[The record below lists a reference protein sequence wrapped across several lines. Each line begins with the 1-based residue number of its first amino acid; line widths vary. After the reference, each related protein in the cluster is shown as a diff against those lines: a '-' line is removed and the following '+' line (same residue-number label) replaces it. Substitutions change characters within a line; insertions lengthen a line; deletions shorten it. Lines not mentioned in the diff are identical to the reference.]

1 MNKETLMSL
10 LRTFLT
16 SFGVFLLGKNLF
28 GAAIDQSVWQMV
40 VGVVMAGISVV
51 WGIFDKTVGIEMLQS
66 FLRSAIIGF
75 GGLLVARGSLS
86 PEKLE
91 SILGIVMS
99 ILPLLYSMLSRK
111 KTNNLVN
118 GTLSLEELKK

>member
-16 SFGVFLLGKNLF
+16 SFGIFLLGKNLF
-28 GAAIDQSVWQMV
+28 GSVIDQSIWQMV
-40 VGVVMAGISVV
+40 VGVTMAGVSVI

-99 ILPLLYSMLSRK
+99 ILPLIYSMLSRK
-111 KTNNLVN
+111 KTSDLVN

>member
-16 SFGVFLLGKNLF
+16 SFGIFLLGKNLF
-28 GAAIDQSVWQMV
+28 GSVIDQSVWQMV
-40 VGVVMAGISVV
+40 VGVTMAGVSVI

-99 ILPLLYSMLSRK
+99 ILPLIYSMLSRK
-111 KTNNLVN
+111 KTNDLVN

>member
-16 SFGVFLLGKNLF
+16 SFGVFLLGKNLL

-40 VGVVMAGISVV
+40 VGVVMAGVSVV

>member
-1 MNKETLMSL
+1 
-10 LRTFLT
+10 
-16 SFGVFLLGKNLF
+16 
-28 GAAIDQSVWQMV
+28 
-40 VGVVMAGISVV
+40 
-51 WGIFDKTVGIEMLQS
+51 MLQS

-99 ILPLLYSMLSRK
+99 ILPLIYSMLSRK
-111 KTNNLVN
+111 KTNELIN
-118 GTLSLEELKK
+118 GTLSLDELKK

>member
-16 SFGVFLLGKNLF
+16 SFGIFLLGKNLF
-28 GAAIDQSVWQMV
+28 GSVIDQSIWQMV
-40 VGVVMAGISVV
+40 VGVTMAGVSVI

-118 GTLSLEELKK
+118 GTLSLDELKK

>member
-16 SFGVFLLGKNLF
+16 SFGIFLLGKNLF
-28 GAAIDQSVWQMV
+28 GSVIDQSIWQMV
-40 VGVVMAGISVV
+40 VGVTMAGVSVV

-111 KTNNLVN
+111 KTNHLVN